1 MKVCNCILGGTEACK
16 QCGNNFEYNN
26 RYYADTLTSDF
37 IDATEKRTD
46 DYIEDYRITTAVG
59 SN

>member
-16 QCGNNFEYNN
+16 KCGNNFEYNN
-26 RYYADTLTSDF
+26 RDYADTLTSDF
-37 IDATEKRTD
+37 IDATAKRTD
-46 DYIEDYRITTAVG
+46 DYIEDYRITTAAG